1 MSGLEPVDPVGEFAR
16 RAEII
21 REHNAAKIREVL
33 DALQPY
39 DLGFHGGPINPAHV
53 RAYLEALT
61 ALGKLWR
68 VFDRPEPVEADQGV
82 EEQARVELAARQ
94 AGVLAQLRE
103 IEEKRKAG
111 GS

>member
-1 MSGLEPVDPVGEFAR
+1 M
-16 RAEII
+16 
-21 REHNAAKIREVL
+21 
-33 DALQPY
+33 
-39 DLGFHGGPINPAHV
+39 
-53 RAYLEALT
+53 
-61 ALGKLWR
+61 
-68 VFDRPEPVEADQGV
+68 FDRPEPVEADQGV

>member
-39 DLGFHGGPINPAHV
+39 VLGFHGGPINPGHV

-61 ALGKLWR
+61 QLGKLWR
-68 VFDRPEPVEADQGV
+68 VYDRPEAVVEDDGCD
-82 EEQARVELAARQ
+82 EQARVELAARQ
-94 AGVLAQLRE
+94 EAVLAQLRE
-103 IEEKRKAG
+103 IEAKRQAG
-111 GS
+111 G